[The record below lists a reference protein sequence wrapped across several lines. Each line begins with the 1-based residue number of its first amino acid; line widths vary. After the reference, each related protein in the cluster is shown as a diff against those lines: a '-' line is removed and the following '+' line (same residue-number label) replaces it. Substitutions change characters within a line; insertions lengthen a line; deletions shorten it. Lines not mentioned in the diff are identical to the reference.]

1 MPLEKNAN
9 WLVMSVPKCIT
20 IQWYGVRNISAARRL
35 ILTPSTMHLCWENFK
50 QNYKNFWQDLHNI
63 KKYDSKICI
72 TFFLKSQKFFL
83 AQVSKDFL
91 FEFLPCIS
99 FKGFLKKVFA
109 YTKISFCMFCS
120 HKFLIIFQG
129 ISLLILSLHKYQ
141 MTFGF
146 KSTVKVCFLINF
158 DNFWEVFEHKVLF
171 YWESLQPCLC
181 SRMALFMMFWQIFKL
196 LLQLSPLN
204 SYLPY
209 LRAFQWGNV
218 WPYGLVR
225 KVLNSQKAQNSFL

>member
-1 MPLEKNAN
+1 MIWPIKSTIKGQAMPLGKNTN

-20 IQWYGVRNISAARRL
+20 IQWHGVRNISAARRL
-35 ILTPSTMHLCWENFK
+35 ILTPSTMHLCWDIFK

-72 TFFLKSQKFFL
+72 TFFLKSQNFFL
-83 AQVSKDFL
+83 VQVSKYLF

-129 ISLLILSLHKYQ
+129 LSLLILSLHKY
-141 MTFGF
+141 
-146 KSTVKVCFLINF
+146 
-158 DNFWEVFEHKVLF
+158 
-171 YWESLQPCLC
+171 
-181 SRMALFMMFWQIFKL
+181 
-196 LLQLSPLN
+196 
-204 SYLPY
+204 
-209 LRAFQWGNV
+209 
-218 WPYGLVR
+218 
-225 KVLNSQKAQNSFL
+225 